1 VEDFWTLRC
10 EWSEKFR
17 EKLATLSGQQLS
29 EVKRQA
35 LEVLRGYSSDQ
46 RRTWALCE
54 TDVRDKVRVV
64 GHPFPGITSPLRV
77 IQARKQIDVVQ
88 LRSRARRRLLFVNGG
103 DAQ

>member
-46 RRTWALCE
+46 RMS
-54 TDVRDKVRVV
+54 
-64 GHPFPGITSPLRV
+64 FPAEVLIVTGTKSH
-77 IQARKQIDVVQ
+77 QA
-88 LRSRARRRLLFVNGG
+88 
-103 DAQ
+103 